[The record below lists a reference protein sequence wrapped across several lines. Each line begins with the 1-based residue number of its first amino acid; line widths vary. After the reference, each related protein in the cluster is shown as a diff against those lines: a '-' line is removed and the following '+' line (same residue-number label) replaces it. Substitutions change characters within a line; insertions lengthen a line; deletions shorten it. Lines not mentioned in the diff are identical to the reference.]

1 MNETKNIFQQKLQ
14 NHEMPIDDSF
24 WADMEK
30 RLDSQKPKKRV
41 PLWWYVGGVAASFAV
56 LFGLTTFFQN
66 RDTDLFVAD
75 NNTEEIIG
83 NTEIT
88 ENIVANNAVED
99 IIDKTIENIITS
111 NNTAKQAI
119 TATTTKHVKIE
130 TAETS
135 NTKDNIQTNQEIQEK
150 TTNTNS
156 ETNKNNIA
164 KVEEK
169 QEQKLERK
177 PEQLPKQPYK
187 NNSKKRQSRPLT
199 LAANFSS
206 GGNNVQNENNDGGR
220 PLFLAPAAAVKNI
233 TIEQILQDYP
243 EENHL
248 PPLSVGVMLRKNI
261 NKTFALESGIT
272 YTYLHSSFDKTFGGN
287 DWWERS
293 NATLTQHYIGIPLNA
308 IVNIVNNK
316 TWNFYFSLG
325 GMAEKGVQLKYKQ
338 TDTYSYSEEVYNQ
351 TFGQDIP
358 GLQWSASAAIGTAYK
373 LFDNIS
379 LYFEPKL
386 NYYFDC
392 DQPRSF
398 RTMSPFNLGLNAGV
412 RFEL

>member
-30 RLDSQKPKKRV
+30 RLDSQKPKKRI

-88 ENIVANNAVED
+88 ENIVTNNAMED
-99 IIDKTIENIITS
+99 IIDKT
-111 NNTAKQAI
+111 
-119 TATTTKHVKIE
+119 TTKANIAKPRITVIIDHHYLLSE
-130 TAETS
+130 TEDS
-135 NTKDNIQTNQEIQEK
+135 VK
-150 TTNTNS
+150 TTQVIAKNTNS

-199 LAANFSS
+199 LAANFGS
-206 GGNNVQNENNDGGR
+206 GGNNVQNNNVESFR
-220 PLFLAPAAAVKNI
+220 PFYLAPVAAVENI

-248 PPLSVGVMLRKNI
+248 PPLSVGIMLRKNI
-261 NKTFALESGIT
+261 NKTFALETGFT
-272 YTYLHSSFDKTFGGN
+272 YTYLHSSFDKTLGGN
-287 DWWERS
+287 EWWERS

-338 TDTYSYSEEVYNQ
+338 TDTYSYSEQVYNQ
-351 TFGQDIP
+351 TFGQDIS